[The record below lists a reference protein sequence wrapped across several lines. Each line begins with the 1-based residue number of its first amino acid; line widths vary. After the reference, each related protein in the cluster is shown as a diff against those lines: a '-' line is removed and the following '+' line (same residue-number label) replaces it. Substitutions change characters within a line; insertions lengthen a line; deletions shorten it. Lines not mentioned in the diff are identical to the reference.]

1 MSLSRLFILR
11 PVATTLA
18 MVALALSGLLA
29 YRELPVSA
37 LPQVDFPTI
46 QVTTLYPGAGP
57 EVMTALVTSP
67 LERQF
72 GQMPGLAQMLSS
84 SSGGLSRITLRFD
97 LGLPLDV
104 AEQEV
109 QAAINAASNLLPPDM
124 PSPPTY
130 RKINPADAPVMT
142 LAVTSPTLPLPL
154 VRDLIEVRVAQ
165 KLSQISG
172 VGLVSVAGGQRPAV
186 RIQVDPQALAAHRLT
201 LADVRR
207 VVTQANVNQPKGNLD
222 GPQRSIT
229 ISVND
234 QLKDPAEYARLIL
247 AYENGAPLRLG
258 DVAQVRRAAENRD
271 QAAWFGRTPAIL
283 LNIQRQPGAN
293 VIEVVDRVQALLPG
307 LRAMLPTGVELQV
320 ASDRTRTIRDSVA
333 HVQVEMLL
341 AIILVVAVTFVFLR
355 TWRATLIPGVVVPL
369 SLVGTFGLMA
379 LLGFSI
385 NNLTLMALTIATGF
399 VVDDAIVMVENIA
412 RRIEAGENAMTAAL
426 RGSRQIGF
434 TLVSLTLSLIAVLIP
449 LLFMGD
455 VVGRLFREFAVTLAV
470 AILLSL
476 LISLTLTPMMCARML
491 RSEHGGQA
499 EPARRGGLFLPPGRP
514 KAESAPS
521 GGSEQAEPARRGGHI
536 SWMNRLIAA
545 YDRGLRWVLAHQ
557 RATLWAVVAT
567 LLVTAGLYAA
577 IPKGFFP
584 QQDTGAV
591 QAITQGPQSASFQVM
606 SRLQQQAV
614 EQVLADPAVATV
626 ASFIGIDGDNTTL
639 NTGRLQITLKPL
651 AERGERTDAVID
663 RLQAALQPI
672 VGLEAWLQP
681 VQELS
686 VEDQVSRGQFQMT
699 LSSPD
704 EAALARW
711 TPRLIDALR
720 ALPGLRDVAGDLQD
734 RGLALAVTVNRDAA
748 ARLGVTQTAI
758 DDALYDAFGQ
768 RLIST
773 IYTQSAQYRVVLEA
787 DAGLLDGGPAALELL
802 HVPTASGGVT
812 PLSSVASFEPGLA
825 RLAVQRLD
833 QFPAV
838 TVSFSLAPG
847 TALSGAVQAIASAR
861 AALGMPDSIEVRFQ
875 GAARAFQA
883 SLSSTLWLLLAA
895 VVTMY
900 IVLGVLYESLIHP
913 VTILST
919 LPSAAIGALLAL
931 WLGGAHLDMIG
942 VIGIILLIGIVKK
955 NAILMIDFA
964 LDAQRERGL
973 GPQAAIHEAAL
984 LRFRPILMTTLAA
997 FFGAIPLMLASGS
1010 GAELRQPLGLA
1021 MVGGL
1026 LCSQV
1031 LTLFTTPV
1039 IYLLFERL
1047 GRRRAAGR

>member
-1 MSLSRLFILR
+1 VNLSRPFILR
-11 PVATTLA
+11 PIATLLA
-18 MVALALSGLLA
+18 MVALALAGFMG

-57 EVMTALVTSP
+57 DVMTALVTSP

-72 GQMPGLAQMLSS
+72 GQMPGLSQMLST
-84 SSGGLSRITLRFD
+84 SSGGSSRITLRFD

-109 QAAINAASNLLPPDM
+109 QAAINAASNLLPSDM
-124 PSPPTY
+124 PSPPIY
-130 RKINPADAPVMT
+130 RKVNPADAPVMT
-142 LAVTSPTLPLPL
+142 LAVTSPTLPLDQ

-165 KLSQISG
+165 KLSQIGG
-172 VGLVSVAGGQRPAV
+172 VGLVSVTGGQRPAV
-186 RIQVDPQALAAHRLT
+186 RIQVDPQALAAHKLT

-207 VVTQANVNQPKGNLD
+207 AVTQSNVNQPKGNLD
-222 GPQRSIT
+222 GPQRSLT

-234 QLKDPAEYARLIL
+234 QLKDPSDYERLIL

-258 DVAQVRRAAENRD
+258 DVAQVRRDAENLY
-271 QAAWFGRTPAIL
+271 QAAWFDRTPAVL

-293 VIEVVDRVQALLPG
+293 VIQVVDRIEELLPG
-307 LRAMLPTGVELQV
+307 LRQTLPTGVDLQV
-320 ASDRTRTIRDSVA
+320 ASDRTHTIRDSVE
-333 HVQVEMLL
+333 HVQIEMLL
-341 AIILVVAVTFVFLR
+341 AIALVVAVTFVFLR

-369 SLVGTFGLMA
+369 SLVGTFGLMF

-399 VVDDAIVMVENIA
+399 VVDDAIVMIENIA
-412 RRIEAGENAMTAAL
+412 RHIEEGESAMTAAL
-426 RGSRQIGF
+426 RGARQIGF
-434 TLVSLTLSLIAVLIP
+434 TLVSLTVSLIAVLIP
-449 LLFMGD
+449 LLFMAD

-491 RSEHGGQA
+491 RPESEAGHGRFLRQA
-499 EPARRGGLFLPPGRP
+499 GRMMDGLV
-514 KAESAPS
+514 A
-521 GGSEQAEPARRGGHI
+521 
-536 SWMNRLIAA
+536 W
-545 YDRGLRWVLAHQ
+545 YDRGLLWVLGHQ
-557 RATLWAVVAT
+557 RATLWFAVGT
-567 LLVTAGLYAA
+567 LAVTAALYAG

-584 QQDTGAV
+584 QQDTGAI
-591 QAITQGPQSASFQVM
+591 QAITQGPQTASFAVM
-606 SRLQQQAV
+606 SRLQQDAV
-614 EQVLADPAVATV
+614 ARVLRDPAVASVT
-626 ASFIGIDGDNTTL
+626 SFIGIDGDNTTL

-651 AERGERTDAVID
+651 ADRGDRADAVID
-663 RLQAALQPI
+663 RLNQSLHGS
-672 VGLEAWLQP
+672 VGLQVWLQP

-686 VEDQVSRGQFQMT
+686 VEDQVSRAQFQMT

-704 EAALARW
+704 ETVLTAW
-711 TPRLIDALR
+711 TPRLVQAMQD
-720 ALPGLRDVAGDLQD
+720 LPQLRDVAGDLQD
-734 RGLALAVTVNRDAA
+734 RGLALQVQVDRDAA
-748 ARLGVTQTAI
+748 ARLGVTQSSI

-787 DAGLLDGGPAALELL
+787 DAAFIDGGPRALAQI
-802 HVPTASGGVT
+802 HVPTADGGVT
-812 PLSSVASFEPGLA
+812 PLATVARFVPGVA
-825 RLAVQRLD
+825 HLAVQRLG
-833 QFPAV
+833 QFPAA
-838 TVSFSLAPG
+838 TVSFNLAPG
-847 TALSGAVQAIASAR
+847 AALSDAVQAIESAR
-861 AALGMPDSIEVRFQ
+861 DALGVPDSVDIQFQ
-875 GAARAFQA
+875 GAAQAFQA

-931 WLGGAHLDMIG
+931 WIGGIELDMIG

-997 FFGAIPLMLASGS
+997 FFSAIPLMLATGS

-1026 LCSQV
+1026 LCSQL

-1039 IYLLFERL
+1039 IYLMFERL
-1047 GRRRAAGR
+1047 ARRRAGPEQP

>member
-1 MSLSRLFILR
+1 VNLSRLFILR

-18 MVALALSGLLA
+18 MVALALAGLLA

-57 EVMTALVTSP
+57 DVMTALVTSP

-72 GQMPGLAQMLSS
+72 GQMPGLSQMLST
-84 SSGGLSRITLRFD
+84 SSGGSSRITLRFD

-109 QAAINAASNLLPPDM
+109 QAAINAASNLLPSDM
-124 PSPPTY
+124 PSPPIY
-130 RKINPADAPVMT
+130 SKINPADAPVMT
-142 LAVTSPTLPLPL
+142 LAVTSPTLPLPQ

-186 RIQVDPQALAAHRLT
+186 RIQVDPQALAAHKLT
-201 LADVRR
+201 LADVRKA
-207 VVTQANVNQPKGNLD
+207 VTQSNVNQPKGNLD

-234 QLKDPAEYARLIL
+234 QLKDPAEYERLIL

-307 LRAMLPTGVELQV
+307 LRATLPTGVDLQV
-320 ASDRTRTIRDSVA
+320 ASDRTHTIRDSVA
-333 HVQVEMLL
+333 HVQIEMLL
-341 AIILVVAVTFVFLR
+341 AIALVVAVTFVFLR

-369 SLVGTFGLMA
+369 SLVGTFALMA

-399 VVDDAIVMVENIA
+399 VVDDAIVMIENIA
-412 RRIEAGENAMTAAL
+412 RHIEEGETAMAAAL
-426 RGSRQIGF
+426 RGARQIGF

-491 RSEHGGQA
+491 RPESEEKHGRFLRYAG
-499 EPARRGGLFLPPGRP
+499 ARMDDL
-514 KAESAPS
+514 
-521 GGSEQAEPARRGGHI
+521 I
-536 SWMNRLIAA
+536 SA
-545 YDRGLRWVLAHQ
+545 YDRGLTWVLAHQ

-584 QQDTGAV
+584 QQDTGAL

-606 SRLQQQAV
+606 SRLQRQAV
-614 EQVLADPAVATV
+614 ERVLADPAVDSV

-651 AERGERTDAVID
+651 AERGDRADAVIE
-663 RLQAALQPI
+663 RLQAALRPV

-686 VEDQVSRGQFQMT
+686 VEDQVSRAQFQMT

-704 EAALARW
+704 EAALAAW
-711 TPRLIDALR
+711 TPRLVDALR
-720 ALPGLRDVAGDLQD
+720 ALPELRDVAGDLQD
-734 RGLALAVTVNRDAA
+734 RGLALSVAVDRDAA
-748 ARLGVTQTAI
+748 ARLGVTQASI

-787 DAGLLDGGPAALELL
+787 GADLLDGGPAALEHL

-812 PLSSVASFEPGLA
+812 PLSSVARFEPGLA

-833 QFPAV
+833 QFPAA

-847 TALSGAVQAIASAR
+847 TALSDAVRAIESAR
-861 AALGMPDSIEVRFQ
+861 AALGVPDSVEARFQ
-875 GAARAFQA
+875 GAAQAFQA

-931 WLGGAHLDMIG
+931 WLGGAELDMIG

-997 FFGAIPLMLASGS
+997 FFSAIPLMLASGS

-1047 GRRRAAGR
+1047 SRRRTSGG

>member
-1 MSLSRLFILR
+1 MNLSRLFILR

-18 MVALALSGLLA
+18 MVALALAGLLA
-29 YRELPVSA
+29 YRELPVAA

-57 EVMTALVTSP
+57 DVMTALVTSP

-72 GQMPGLAQMLSS
+72 GQMPGLSQMLST
-84 SSGGLSRITLRFD
+84 SSGGSSRITLRFD

-109 QAAINAASNLLPPDM
+109 QAAINAASNLLPSDM
-124 PSPPTY
+124 PSPPIY
-130 RKINPADAPVMT
+130 SKINPADAPVMT
-142 LAVTSPTLPLPL
+142 LAVTSPTLPLPQ

-186 RIQVDPQALAAHRLT
+186 RIQVDPQALAAHNLT
-201 LADVRR
+201 LADVRTA
-207 VVTQANVNQPKGNLD
+207 VTRSNVNQPKGNLD

-234 QLKDPAEYARLIL
+234 QLKDPSEYENLIL
-247 AYENGAPLRLG
+247 AYENGAPLRLR

-293 VIEVVDRVQALLPG
+293 VIDVVDRVQALLPG
-307 LRAMLPTGVELQV
+307 LRATLPTGVELQV
-320 ASDRTRTIRDSVA
+320 AADRTQTIRDSVA
-333 HVQVEMLL
+333 HVQIEMLL
-341 AIILVVAVTFVFLR
+341 AIVLVVAVTFVFLR

-369 SLVGTFGLMA
+369 SLVGTFGLMT

-385 NNLTLMALTIATGF
+385 NNLTLMALTVATGF
-399 VVDDAIVMVENIA
+399 VVDDAIVMIENIA
-412 RRIEAGENAMTAAL
+412 RHIEEGETALTAAL
-426 RGSRQIGF
+426 RGARQIGF

-449 LLFMGD
+449 LLFMAD

-491 RSEHGGQA
+491 RPESEEHHGRFLQA
-499 EPARRGGLFLPPGRP
+499 AG
-514 KAESAPS
+514 AS
-521 GGSEQAEPARRGGHI
+521 
-536 SWMNRLIAA
+536 MDRLVGA
-545 YDRGLRWVLAHQ
+545 YDRGLTWVLAHQ

-567 LLVTAGLYAA
+567 LVVTAGLYVA

-584 QQDTGAV
+584 QQDTGAL

-606 SRLQQQAV
+606 SRLQEQAV
-614 EQVLADPAVATV
+614 ERVLADPAVASV

-651 AERGERTDAVID
+651 SERGDPADAVIG
-663 RLQAALQPI
+663 RLQTALHPV
-672 VGLEAWLQP
+672 VGLEVWMQP

-686 VEDQVSRGQFQMT
+686 VEDQISRAQFQMT

-704 EAALARW
+704 EADLAAW
-711 TPRLIDALR
+711 TPRLVDALR
-720 ALPGLRDVAGDLQD
+720 ALPELRDVAGDLQD
-734 RGLALAVTVNRDAA
+734 RGLALAVRVDRDAA
-748 ARLGVTQTAI
+748 ARLGVTQAAI

-787 DAGLLDGGPAALELL
+787 DAGLLDGGPMALEHL

-812 PLSSVASFEPGLA
+812 PLSSVARFEPGLA

-833 QFPAV
+833 QFPAA
-838 TVSFSLAPG
+838 TVSFSLSPG
-847 TALSGAVQAIASAR
+847 TALSDAVHAIESTR
-861 AALGMPDSIEVRFQ
+861 VALGVPDSIEARFQ
-875 GAARAFQA
+875 GAAQAFQS

-931 WLGGAHLDMIG
+931 WLGGAELDMIG

-997 FFGAIPLMLASGS
+997 FFSAIPLMLASGS

-1047 GRRRAAGR
+1047 GHRRAAGG

>member
-1 MSLSRLFILR
+1 MNLSRLFILR

-18 MVALALSGLLA
+18 MVALALAGLLA

-57 EVMTALVTSP
+57 DVMTALVTSP

-72 GQMPGLAQMLSS
+72 GQMPGLSQMLST
-84 SSGGLSRITLRFD
+84 SSGGSSRITLRFD

-109 QAAINAASNLLPPDM
+109 QAAINAASNLLPSDM
-124 PSPPTY
+124 PSPPIY
-130 RKINPADAPVMT
+130 SKINPADAPVMT
-142 LAVTSPTLPLPL
+142 LAVTSPTLPLPQ

-186 RIQVDPQALAAHRLT
+186 RIQVDPQALAAHKLT
-201 LADVRR
+201 LADVRKA
-207 VVTQANVNQPKGNLD
+207 VTQSNVNQPKGNLD

-234 QLKDPAEYARLIL
+234 QLKDPAEYERLIL

-258 DVAQVRRAAENRD
+258 DVARVRRAAENLD
-271 QAAWFGRTPAIL
+271 QAAWFGQTPAIL

-293 VIEVVDRVQALLPG
+293 VIEVVDRVRALLPG
-307 LRAMLPTGVELQV
+307 LRATLPTGVDLQV
-320 ASDRTRTIRDSVA
+320 AADRTHTIRDSVA
-333 HVQVEMLL
+333 HVQIEMLL
-341 AIILVVAVTFVFLR
+341 AIALVVAVTFVFLR

-369 SLVGTFGLMA
+369 SLVGTFALMA
-379 LLGFSI
+379 LLGFSV

-399 VVDDAIVMVENIA
+399 VVDDAIVMIENIA
-412 RRIEAGENAMTAAL
+412 RHIEEGETAMAAAL

-449 LLFMGD
+449 LLFMAD

-491 RSEHGGQA
+491 RPESEEKHG
-499 EPARRGGLFLPPGRP
+499 RFLRY
-514 KAESAPS
+514 A
-521 GGSEQAEPARRGGHI
+521 GSRLDD
-536 SWMNRLIAA
+536 LIAA
-545 YDRGLRWVLAHQ
+545 YDRGLTWVLAHQ

-567 LLVTAGLYAA
+567 LLVTAGLYVA

-584 QQDTGAV
+584 QQDTGAL

-606 SRLQQQAV
+606 SRLQRQAA
-614 EQVLADPAVATV
+614 ERVLDDPAVASV

-651 AERGERTDAVID
+651 AERRDRAGAVIE
-663 RLQAALQPI
+663 RLRTALRPV
-672 VGLEAWLQP
+672 VGLEAWMQP

-686 VEDQVSRGQFQMT
+686 VEDQVSRAQFQMT
-699 LSSPD
+699 LSGPD
-704 EAALARW
+704 EAALASW
-711 TPRLIDALR
+711 TPRLVDALR

-734 RGLALAVTVNRDAA
+734 RGLALAVSVDRDAA
-748 ARLGVTQTAI
+748 ARMGVTQASI

-787 DAGLLDGGPAALELL
+787 DATLLDGGPAALEHL

-812 PLSSVASFEPGLA
+812 PLSSVARFEPGLA

-833 QFPAV
+833 QFPAA

-847 TALSGAVQAIASAR
+847 TALSDAVRAIESTR
-861 AALGMPDSIEVRFQ
+861 AELGVPGSIEVRFQ
-875 GAARAFQA
+875 GAAQAFQS

-931 WLGGAHLDMIG
+931 WLGGAELDMIG

-997 FFGAIPLMLASGS
+997 FFSAIPLMLASGS

-1047 GRRRAAGR
+1047 SRRRAAGGG

>member
-1 MSLSRLFILR
+1 VNLSRLFILR

-18 MVALALSGLLA
+18 MVALALAGLLA

-57 EVMTALVTSP
+57 DVMTALVTSP

-72 GQMPGLAQMLSS
+72 GQMPGLSQMLST
-84 SSGGLSRITLRFD
+84 SSGGSSRITLRFD

-109 QAAINAASNLLPPDM
+109 QAAINAASNLLPSDM
-124 PSPPTY
+124 PSPPIY
-130 RKINPADAPVMT
+130 SKINPADAPVMT
-142 LAVTSPTLPLPL
+142 LAVTSPTLPLPQ

-186 RIQVDPQALAAHRLT
+186 RIQVDPQALAAHKLT
-201 LADVRR
+201 LADVRKA
-207 VVTQANVNQPKGNLD
+207 VTQSNVNQPKGNLD

-234 QLKDPAEYARLIL
+234 QLKDPAEYERLIL

-258 DVAQVRRAAENRD
+258 DVARVRRAAENLD

-307 LRAMLPTGVELQV
+307 LRATLPTGVDLQV
-320 ASDRTRTIRDSVA
+320 ASDRTHTIRDSVA
-333 HVQVEMLL
+333 HVQIEMLL
-341 AIILVVAVTFVFLR
+341 AIALVVAVTFVFLR

-369 SLVGTFGLMA
+369 SLVGTFALMA

-399 VVDDAIVMVENIA
+399 VVDDAIVMIENIA
-412 RRIEAGENAMTAAL
+412 RHIEEGETAMAAAL
-426 RGSRQIGF
+426 RGARQIGF

-449 LLFMGD
+449 LLFMAD

-491 RSEHGGQA
+491 RPESEEKHG
-499 EPARRGGLFLPPGRP
+499 RFLQG
-514 KAESAPS
+514 AGALMD
-521 GGSEQAEPARRGGHI
+521 
-536 SWMNRLIAA
+536 WLIAA
-545 YDRGLRWVLAHQ
+545 YDRGLTWVLAHQ

-584 QQDTGAV
+584 QQDTGAL

-614 EQVLADPAVATV
+614 ERVLADPAVDSV

-651 AERGERTDAVID
+651 AERRDRADAVIE
-663 RLQAALQPI
+663 RLQAALRPV

-686 VEDQVSRGQFQMT
+686 VEDQISRAQFQMT
-699 LSSPD
+699 LSGPD
-704 EAALARW
+704 EAALASW
-711 TPRLIDALR
+711 TPRLVDALR
-720 ALPGLRDVAGDLQD
+720 ALPELRDVAGDLQD
-734 RGLALAVTVNRDAA
+734 RGLALAVSVDRDAA
-748 ARLGVTQTAI
+748 ARLGVTQASI

-787 DAGLLDGGPAALELL
+787 DADLLDGGPAALEHL

-812 PLSSVASFEPGLA
+812 PLSSVARFEPGLA

-833 QFPAV
+833 QFPAA

-847 TALSGAVQAIASAR
+847 TALSDAVGAIESAR
-861 AALGMPDSIEVRFQ
+861 AALGVPDSIEARFQ
-875 GAARAFQA
+875 GAAQAFQS

-931 WLGGAHLDMIG
+931 WLGGAELDMIG

-997 FFGAIPLMLASGS
+997 FFSAIPLMLASGS

-1047 GRRRAAGR
+1047 SRRRTAGG

>member
-1 MSLSRLFILR
+1 MNLSRLFILR

-18 MVALALSGLLA
+18 MVALALAGLLA

-57 EVMTALVTSP
+57 DVMTALVTSP

-72 GQMPGLAQMLSS
+72 GQMPGLSQMLST
-84 SSGGLSRITLRFD
+84 SSGGSSRITLRFD

-109 QAAINAASNLLPPDM
+109 QAAINAASNLLPSDM
-124 PSPPTY
+124 PSPPIY
-130 RKINPADAPVMT
+130 SKINPADAPVMT
-142 LAVTSPTLPLPL
+142 LAVTSPTLPLPQ

-186 RIQVDPQALAAHRLT
+186 RIQVDPQALAAHKLT
-201 LADVRR
+201 LADVRKA
-207 VVTQANVNQPKGNLD
+207 VTQSNVNQPKGNLD

-234 QLKDPAEYARLIL
+234 QLKDPAEYERLIL

-258 DVAQVRRAAENRD
+258 DVARVRRAAENLD

-307 LRAMLPTGVELQV
+307 LRATLPTGVDLQV
-320 ASDRTRTIRDSVA
+320 ASDRTHTIRDSVA
-333 HVQVEMLL
+333 HVQIEMLL
-341 AIILVVAVTFVFLR
+341 AIALVVAVTFVFLR

-369 SLVGTFGLMA
+369 SLVGTFALMA

-399 VVDDAIVMVENIA
+399 VVDDAIVMIENIA
-412 RRIEAGENAMTAAL
+412 RHIEEGETAMAAAL
-426 RGSRQIGF
+426 RGARQIGF

-449 LLFMGD
+449 LLFMAD

-491 RSEHGGQA
+491 RPESEEKHG
-499 EPARRGGLFLPPGRP
+499 RFLQG
-514 KAESAPS
+514 AGALMD
-521 GGSEQAEPARRGGHI
+521 
-536 SWMNRLIAA
+536 WLIAA
-545 YDRGLRWVLAHQ
+545 YDRGLTWVLAHQ

-584 QQDTGAV
+584 QQDTGAL

-614 EQVLADPAVATV
+614 ERVLADPAVDSV

-651 AERGERTDAVID
+651 AERRDRADAVIE
-663 RLQAALQPI
+663 RLQAALRPV

-686 VEDQVSRGQFQMT
+686 VEDQISRAQFQMT
-699 LSSPD
+699 LSGPD
-704 EAALARW
+704 EAALASW
-711 TPRLIDALR
+711 TPRLVDALR
-720 ALPGLRDVAGDLQD
+720 ALPELRDVAGDLQD
-734 RGLALAVTVNRDAA
+734 RGLALAVSVDRDAA
-748 ARLGVTQTAI
+748 ARLGVTQASI

-787 DAGLLDGGPAALELL
+787 DADLLDGGPAALEHL

-812 PLSSVASFEPGLA
+812 PLSSVARFEPGLA

-833 QFPAV
+833 QFPAA

-847 TALSGAVQAIASAR
+847 TALSDAVGAIESAR
-861 AALGMPDSIEVRFQ
+861 AALGVPDSIEARFQ
-875 GAARAFQA
+875 GAAQAFQS

-931 WLGGAHLDMIG
+931 WLGGAELDMIG

-997 FFGAIPLMLASGS
+997 FFSAIPLMLASGS

-1047 GRRRAAGR
+1047 SRRRTAGG

>member
-1 MSLSRLFILR
+1 MNLSRLFILR

-18 MVALALSGLLA
+18 MVALALAGLLA

-57 EVMTALVTSP
+57 DVMTALVTSP

-72 GQMPGLAQMLSS
+72 GQMPGLSQMLST
-84 SSGGLSRITLRFD
+84 SSGGSSRITLRFD

-124 PSPPTY
+124 PSPPIY
-130 RKINPADAPVMT
+130 SKINPADAPVMT
-142 LAVTSPTLPLPL
+142 LAVTSPTLPLPQ

-186 RIQVDPQALAAHRLT
+186 RIQVDPQALAAHGLT
-201 LADVRR
+201 LADVRKA
-207 VVTQANVNQPKGNLD
+207 VNQSNVNQPKGNLD

-234 QLKDPAEYARLIL
+234 QLKDPAEYERLIL

-258 DVAQVRRAAENRD
+258 DVSQVRRAAENRD

-293 VIEVVDRVQALLPG
+293 VIEVVDRVRALLPG
-307 LRAMLPTGVELQV
+307 LRATLPTGVDLRV
-320 ASDRTRTIRDSVA
+320 ASDRTHTIRDSVA
-333 HVQVEMLL
+333 HVQIEMLL
-341 AIILVVAVTFVFLR
+341 AIALVVAVTFVFLR

-369 SLVGTFGLMA
+369 SLVGTFALMA

-399 VVDDAIVMVENIA
+399 VVDDAIVMIENIA
-412 RRIEAGENAMTAAL
+412 RHIEEGETAMAAAL
-426 RGSRQIGF
+426 RGARQIGF

-491 RSEHGGQA
+491 RPESEERHG
-499 EPARRGGLFLPPGRP
+499 PVLRGTGVLLD
-514 KAESAPS
+514 
-521 GGSEQAEPARRGGHI
+521 
-536 SWMNRLIAA
+536 RLIAA
-545 YDRGLRWVLAHQ
+545 YDRWLTWVLAHQ
-557 RATLWAVVAT
+557 RATLWAFLAT
-567 LLVTAGLYAA
+567 LIVTAGLYVA

-584 QQDTGAV
+584 QQDTGMV

-606 SRLQQQAV
+606 DRLQRQAV
-614 EQVLADPAVATV
+614 ERVLADPAVDSV
-626 ASFIGIDGDNTTL
+626 ASFIGIDGDNATL

-651 AERGERTDAVID
+651 NERRDRADIVIA
-663 RLQAALQPI
+663 RLQAALRRV

-686 VEDQVSRGQFQMT
+686 VEDQVSRAQFQMT
-699 LSSPD
+699 LASPD
-704 EAALARW
+704 EAALAEW
-711 TPRLIDALR
+711 TPRLVDALH
-720 ALPGLRDVAGDLQD
+720 ALPQLRDVAGDLQD
-734 RGLALAVTVNRDAA
+734 RGLALAVVVDRDAA
-748 ARLGVTQTAI
+748 ARLGVTQASI

-787 DAGLLDGGPAALELL
+787 DADLLDGGPAALRRL

-812 PLSSVASFEPGLA
+812 PLSTVARFEPGLA

-833 QFPAV
+833 QFPAA
-838 TVSFSLAPG
+838 TVSFGLTPG
-847 TALSGAVQAIASAR
+847 TALSDAVRAVESAR
-861 AALGMPDSIEVRFQ
+861 AALGVPDSVEIRFQ

-931 WLGGAHLDMIG
+931 WLGGANLDMIG

-997 FFGAIPLMLASGS
+997 FFGAIPLMLAAGS

-1047 GRRRAAGR
+1047 GRRRAVGG

>member
-1 MSLSRLFILR
+1 MNLSRLFILR

-18 MVALALSGLLA
+18 MVALALAGLLA

-57 EVMTALVTSP
+57 DVMTALVTSP

-72 GQMPGLAQMLSS
+72 GQMPGLSQMLST
-84 SSGGLSRITLRFD
+84 SSGGSSRITLRFD

-124 PSPPTY
+124 PSPPIY
-130 RKINPADAPVMT
+130 NKINPADAPVMT
-142 LAVTSPTLPLPL
+142 LAVTSPTLPLSR

-186 RIQVDPQALAAHRLT
+186 RIQVDPQALAAHNLT
-201 LADVRR
+201 LADVRTA
-207 VVTQANVNQPKGNLD
+207 VTRSNVNQPKGNLD

-234 QLKDPAEYARLIL
+234 QLKDPAEYERLIL

-283 LNIQRQPGAN
+283 LNIQRQPAAN

-307 LRAMLPTGVELQV
+307 LRATLPTGVDLQV
-320 ASDRTRTIRDSVA
+320 ASDRTLTIRDSVS
-333 HVQVEMLL
+333 HVQIEMLL
-341 AIILVVAVTFVFLR
+341 AIVLVVAVTFVFLR

-379 LLGFSI
+379 MLGFSI

-399 VVDDAIVMVENIA
+399 VVDDAIVMIENIA
-412 RRIEAGENAMTAAL
+412 RHIEEGESPMEAAL
-426 RGSRQIGF
+426 RGARQIGF

-491 RSEHGGQA
+491 RPE
-499 EPARRGGLFLPPGRP
+499 PGR
-514 KAESAPS
+514 AAGLEAGS
-521 GGSEQAEPARRGGHI
+521 GPASSPGREAGVWQRAGR
-536 SWMNRLIAA
+536 WMDQLIAA

-567 LLVTAGLYAA
+567 LLVTAGLYAG

-591 QAITQGPQSASFQVM
+591 QVITQGPQSASFAVM
-606 SRLQQQAV
+606 SRLQQEAV
-614 EQVLADPAVATV
+614 ERVLADPAVESV

-639 NTGRLQITLKPL
+639 NTGRLRITLKPL
-651 AERGERTDAVID
+651 AERSDRADAVIE
-663 RLQAALQPI
+663 RLQAALRPV
-672 VGLEAWLQP
+672 VGLQVWLQP

-686 VEDQVSRGQFQMT
+686 VEDQVSRAQFQMT

-704 EAALARW
+704 EAVLTQW
-711 TPRLIDALR
+711 TPRMLDALR
-720 ALPGLRDVAGDLQD
+720 ALPELRDVAGDLQD
-734 RGLALAVTVNRDAA
+734 RGLALAVTVDRDAA
-748 ARLGVTQTAI
+748 ARLGVTQASI
-758 DDALYDAFGQ
+758 DDAIYDAFGQ

-787 DAGLLDGGPAALELL
+787 DATLLDGGPAALEHL
-802 HVPTASGGVT
+802 HVPTASGDVT
-812 PLSSVASFEPGLA
+812 PLSSVARFEPGLA

-838 TVSFSLAPG
+838 TVSFSLASD
-847 TALSGAVQAIASAR
+847 TALSDAVR
-861 AALGMPDSIEVRFQ
+861 AMESTRDRLGVPDSIEIRFQ
-875 GAARAFQA
+875 GAAQAFQA

-931 WLGGAHLDMIG
+931 WLGGVELDMIG

-997 FFGAIPLMLASGS
+997 FFSAIPLMLASGS

-1047 GRRRAAGR
+1047 ARRRAADG

>member
-1 MSLSRLFILR
+1 MNLSRPFILR

-18 MVALALSGLLA
+18 MIALALAGLLA

-57 EVMTALVTSP
+57 DVMTALVTSP

-72 GQMPGLAQMLSS
+72 GQMPGLSQMLST
-84 SSGGLSRITLRFD
+84 SSGGSSRITLRFD
-97 LGLPLDV
+97 LGLSLDV

-109 QAAINAASNLLPPDM
+109 QAAINAASNLLPGDM
-124 PSPPTY
+124 PSPPIY
-130 RKINPADAPVMT
+130 RKVNPADAPVMT
-142 LAVTSPTLPLPL
+142 LAVTSPTLPLDQ

-165 KLSQISG
+165 KLSQING
-172 VGLVSVAGGQRPAV
+172 VGLVGVAGGQRPAV
-186 RIQVDPQALAAHRLT
+186 RIQVDALALAAHGLT
-201 LADVRR
+201 LAQVRQA
-207 VVTQANVNQPKGNLD
+207 VVQANVNQPKGNLD
-222 GPQRSIT
+222 GPQRSMT

-234 QLKDPAEYARLIL
+234 QLKEPADYENLIL
-247 AYENGAPLRLG
+247 AYENGAPLRLR
-258 DVAQVRRAAENRD
+258 DVARVSRAAED
-271 QAAWFGRTPAIL
+271 LYQAAWFGQTPAVL

-293 VIEVVDRVQALLPG
+293 VIQVVDEIEALLPG
-307 LRAMLPTGVELQV
+307 LRQTLPVGVDLQV
-320 ASDRTRTIRDSVA
+320 ASDRTHTIRDSVD
-333 HVQVEMLL
+333 HVQIEMLL
-341 AIILVVAVTFVFLR
+341 AIALVVAVTFVFLR
-355 TWRATLIPGVVVPL
+355 TWRATLIPGIVVPL
-369 SLVGTFGLMA
+369 SLVGTFGLMF
-379 LLGFSI
+379 LMGFSI

-399 VVDDAIVMVENIA
+399 VVDDAIVMIENIA
-412 RRIEAGENAMTAAL
+412 RRIETGESALVASL
-426 RGSRQIGF
+426 RGARQIGF
-434 TLVSLTLSLIAVLIP
+434 TLVSLTVSLIAVLIP
-449 LLFMGD
+449 LLFMAD

-491 RSEHGGQA
+491 RPQSGEAAHGRAMQWVG
-499 EPARRGGLFLPPGRP
+499 RRLDALVR
-514 KAESAPS
+514 S
-521 GGSEQAEPARRGGHI
+521 
-536 SWMNRLIAA
+536 
-545 YDRGLRWVLAHQ
+545 YDRGLHWVLAHQ
-557 RATLWAVVAT
+557 TATLWFAVAT
-567 LLVTAGLYAA
+567 LAVTAGLYAG

-584 QQDTGAV
+584 LQDTGAI
-591 QAITQGPQSASFQVM
+591 QAITQGPQTASFARM
-606 SRLQQQAV
+606 SRLQRDAV
-614 EQVLADPAVATV
+614 DRILADPAVDSV

-651 AERGERTDAVID
+651 GQRDVRAEAVIERLD
-663 RLQAALQPI
+663 RDLHAVPGLQ
-672 VGLEAWLQP
+672 AWLQP

-686 VEDQVSRGQFQMT
+686 VEDQVSRAQFQMT
-699 LSSPD
+699 VSSLDGADLSRWVPQLV
-704 EAALARW
+704 EAMQ
-711 TPRLIDALR
+711 D
-720 ALPGLRDVAGDLQD
+720 LPAVRTAVADLQD
-734 RGLALAVTVNRDAA
+734 RGLVLAVQVDRDAA
-748 ARLGVTQTAI
+748 ARLGVTQAAI

-787 DAGLLDGGPAALELL
+787 DAALRDGGPQALANL
-802 HVPTASGGVT
+802 HVSTGDGGVT
-812 PLSSVASFEPGLA
+812 PLATVARLVPGVGP
-825 RLAVQRLD
+825 LAVQRLG
-833 QFPAV
+833 QFPAS
-838 TVSFSLAPG
+838 TISFNLAPG
-847 TALSGAVQAIASAR
+847 AALSDAVQAIEAAR
-861 AALGMPDSIEVRFQ
+861 VALGVPETVDIQFQ

-931 WLGGAHLDMIG
+931 WLGGAALDMIG

-997 FFGAIPLMLASGS
+997 FFSAVPLMLASGS

-1021 MVGGL
+1021 LVGGL
-1026 LCSQV
+1026 LCSQL

-1039 IYLLFERL
+1039 IYLWFERL
-1047 GRRRAAGR
+1047 ARRRAAA

>member
-1 MSLSRLFILR
+1 MNLSRPFILR
-11 PVATTLA
+11 PIATTLA
-18 MVALALSGLLA
+18 MIAVVLAGLLG

-57 EVMTALVTSP
+57 DVMTALVTSP

-72 GQMPGLAQMLSS
+72 GQMPGLSQMLST
-84 SSGGLSRITLRFD
+84 SSGGSSRITLRFD

-109 QAAINAASNLLPPDM
+109 QAAINAASNLLPGDM
-124 PSPPTY
+124 PSPPIY
-130 RKINPADAPVMT
+130 RKVNPADTPVMT
-142 LAVTSPTLPLPL
+142 LAVTSPTLPLDQ

-172 VGLVSVAGGQRPAV
+172 VGLVSVTGGQRPAV
-186 RIQVDPQALAAHRLT
+186 RIQVDPQALAAHKLT
-201 LADVRR
+201 LADVRKA
-207 VVTQANVNQPKGNLD
+207 VTQSNVNQPKGNLD
-222 GPQRSIT
+222 GPQRSLT

-234 QLKDPAEYARLIL
+234 QLKDPAEYERLIL

-258 DVAQVRRAAENRD
+258 DVAHVRRAAENLY
-271 QAAWFGRTPAIL
+271 QAAWFDHTPAVL

-293 VIEVVDRVQALLPG
+293 VIQVVDQIQTLLPG
-307 LRAMLPTGVELQV
+307 LRQTLPTGVDLRV
-320 ASDRTRTIRDSVA
+320 AADRTHTIRDSID
-333 HVQVEMLL
+333 HVQIEMLL
-341 AIILVVAVTFVFLR
+341 AIALVVAVTFVFLR

-369 SLVGTFGLMA
+369 SLVGTFGLMY
-379 LLGFSI
+379 LMGFSI

-399 VVDDAIVMVENIA
+399 VVDDAIVMIENIA
-412 RRIEAGENAMTAAL
+412 RHIEEGENALTAAL
-426 RGSRQIGF
+426 RGARQIGF
-434 TLVSLTLSLIAVLIP
+434 TLVSLTVSLIAVLIP
-449 LLFMGD
+449 LLFMAD

-491 RSEHGGQA
+491 RPESEERHG
-499 EPARRGGLFLPPGRP
+499 RFLRGAGR
-514 KAESAPS
+514 A
-521 GGSEQAEPARRGGHI
+521 
-536 SWMNRLIAA
+536 MDRLVTA
-545 YDRGLRWVLAHQ
+545 YDRGLTWVLAHQ
-557 RATLWAVVAT
+557 LATLWFALGTLVVT
-567 LLVTAGLYAA
+567 VGLYAG

-584 QQDTGAV
+584 QQDTGAI
-591 QAITQGPQSASFQVM
+591 QAITQGPQTASFPVM
-606 SRLQQQAV
+606 SRLQQSAV
-614 EQVLADPAVATV
+614 ERVLADPAVASVT
-626 ASFIGIDGDNTTL
+626 SFIGIDGDNTTL

-651 AERGERTDAVID
+651 TERRVRADAVID
-663 RLQAALQPI
+663 RLNQALHAV
-672 VGLEAWLQP
+672 VGLQVWLQP

-686 VEDQVSRGQFQMT
+686 VEDQISRAQFQMT
-699 LSSPD
+699 VSSPND
-704 EAALARW
+704 AALALW
-711 TPRLIDALR
+711 APRLIETLQRLPQLR
-720 ALPGLRDVAGDLQD
+720 AVAGDLQD
-734 RGLALAVTVNRDAA
+734 HGLALNVQVDRDAA
-748 ARLGVTQTAI
+748 ARLGVTQAAI

-787 DAGLLDGGPAALELL
+787 GAAQLDGGPQALAHI
-802 HVPTASGGVT
+802 HVPTAGGGVT
-812 PLSSVASFEPGLA
+812 PLSTVARFVPGVT

-833 QFPAV
+833 QFPAT
-838 TVSFSLAPG
+838 TVSFNLAPG
-847 TALSGAVQAIASAR
+847 VALSDAVQAIEGAR
-861 AALGMPDSIEVRFQ
+861 VSLGVPDSVEIQFQ

-883 SLSSTLWLLLAA
+883 SLSSTLLLLLAA

-919 LPSAAIGALLAL
+919 LPSAAVGALLAL
-931 WLGGAHLDMIG
+931 WAGGVELDMIG

-997 FFGAIPLMLASGS
+997 FFSAIPLMFASGS

-1026 LCSQV
+1026 LCSQL

-1039 IYLLFERL
+1039 IYLMFERL
-1047 GRRRAAGR
+1047 AHRRTAPDRS

>member
-1 MSLSRLFILR
+1 MNLSRPFILR

-18 MVALALSGLLA
+18 MIAIVLAGFMG

-57 EVMTALVTSP
+57 DVMTALVTSP

-72 GQMPGLAQMLSS
+72 GQMPGLSQMLST
-84 SSGGLSRITLRFD
+84 SSGGSSRITLRFD

-109 QAAINAASNLLPPDM
+109 QAAINAASNLLPSDL
-124 PSPPTY
+124 PSPPIY
-130 RKINPADAPVMT
+130 NKVNPADTPVVT
-142 LAVTSPTLPLPL
+142 LAVTSPTLPLYQ
-154 VRDLIEVRVAQ
+154 VRDLIEVRVTQ
-165 KLSQISG
+165 KLAQISG
-172 VGLVSVAGGQRPAV
+172 VGLVGVTGGQRPAV
-186 RIQVDPQALAAHRLT
+186 RIQADPQALAAHGLT
-201 LADVRR
+201 LADVRKA
-207 VVTQANVNQPKGNLD
+207 VTQANVNQPKGNLD
-222 GPQRSIT
+222 GPQRSLT
-229 ISVND
+229 INVND
-234 QLKDPAEYARLIL
+234 QLQDPSDYGRLIL
-247 AYENGAPLRLG
+247 KYENGAPLRLR
-258 DVAQVRRAAENRD
+258 DVARIQQAAQD
-271 QAAWFGRTPAIL
+271 SHQAAWFGRTPAIL

-293 VIEVVDRVQALLPG
+293 VIDVVDRVQALLPG
-307 LRAMLPTGVELQV
+307 LRQTLPTGVDLQV
-320 ASDRTRTIRDSVA
+320 AADRTHTIRDSVS
-333 HVQVEMLL
+333 HVEMEMLL
-341 AIILVVAVTFVFLR
+341 AIFLVVAVTFVFLR

-369 SLVGTFGLMA
+369 SLIGTFGLMF

-399 VVDDAIVMVENIA
+399 VVDDAIVMIENIA
-412 RRIEAGENAMTAAL
+412 RHIEDGKKPLVAAL
-426 RGSRQIGF
+426 QGARQIGF
-434 TLVSLTLSLIAVLIP
+434 TLVSLTVSLIAVLIP
-449 LLFMGD
+449 LLFMAD

-476 LISLTLTPMMCARML
+476 LISLTLTPMMCARLL
-491 RSEHGGQA
+491 RPESEERHG
-499 EPARRGGLFLPPGRP
+499 PFLRRAGR
-514 KAESAPS
+514 A
-521 GGSEQAEPARRGGHI
+521 
-536 SWMNRLIAA
+536 MDRLVEA
-545 YDRGLRWVLAHQ
+545 YDVALTWVLGHQ
-557 RATLWAVVAT
+557 RATLWVALAT
-567 LLVTAGLYAA
+567 LFVTAGLYLG

-584 QQDTGAV
+584 QQDTGAIL
-591 QAITQGPQSASFQVM
+591 AITQGPQTASFAVM
-606 SRLQQQAV
+606 EKLQRAAV
-614 EQVLADPAVATV
+614 DRVLADPAVDSV
-626 ASFIGIDGDNTTL
+626 SSFIGIDGDNTTL

-651 AERGERTDAVID
+651 AD
-663 RLQAALQPI
+663 RADRADVVMNRLTAALHAV
-672 VGLEAWLQP
+672 VGLQVYLQP

-686 VEDQVSRGQFQMT
+686 VEDQISRAQYQMT
-699 LSSPD
+699 VSSPD
-704 EAALARW
+704 PAALAQW
-711 TPRLIDALR
+711 APRLAEAMR
-720 ALPGLRDVAGDLQD
+720 GLPQLRDVSSDQQD
-734 RGLALAVTVNRDAA
+734 RGLALSVIVDRDAA
-748 ARLGVTQTAI
+748 ARLGVTQASI

-787 DAGLLDGGPAALELL
+787 NAALLASGPSAL
-802 HVPTASGGVT
+802 QHLYVPTGSSGVT
-812 PLSSVASFEPGLA
+812 PLSAVARLQPGLMP
-825 RLAVQRLD
+825 LAEQRLD

-838 TVSFSLAPG
+838 TVSFNLGPG
-847 TALSGAVQAIASAR
+847 VALSDAVRAIDATR
-861 AALGMPDSIEVRFQ
+861 ADLQVPAAVDTQFQ

-900 IVLGVLYESLIHP
+900 IVLGVLYESTIHP

-919 LPSAAIGALLAL
+919 LPSAAIGALAAL
-931 WLGGAHLDMIG
+931 WLGGTELDMIG

-997 FFGAIPLMLASGS
+997 FFSAIPLMLASGS

-1026 LCSQV
+1026 LCSQL

-1039 IYLLFERL
+1039 IYLMFERL
-1047 GRRRAAGR
+1047 AHGRKAAAP

>member
-1 MSLSRLFILR
+1 VNLSRPFILR

-18 MVALALSGLLA
+18 MIAIVLAGFMG

-57 EVMTALVTSP
+57 DVMTALVTSP

-72 GQMPGLAQMLSS
+72 GQMPGLSQMLST
-84 SSGGLSRITLRFD
+84 SSGGSSRITLRFD

-109 QAAINAASNLLPPDM
+109 QAAINAASNLLPSDL
-124 PSPPTY
+124 PSPPIY
-130 RKINPADAPVMT
+130 NKVNPADTPVVT
-142 LAVTSPTLPLPL
+142 LAVTSPTLPLYQ
-154 VRDLIEVRVAQ
+154 VRDLIEVRVTQ
-165 KLSQISG
+165 KLAQISG
-172 VGLVSVAGGQRPAV
+172 VGLVGVTGGQRPAV
-186 RIQVDPQALAAHRLT
+186 RIQADPQALAAHGLT
-201 LADVRR
+201 LADVRKA
-207 VVTQANVNQPKGNLD
+207 VTQANVNQPKGNLD
-222 GPQRSIT
+222 GPQRSLT
-229 ISVND
+229 INVND
-234 QLKDPAEYARLIL
+234 QLQDPSDYGRLIL
-247 AYENGAPLRLG
+247 KYENGAPLRLR
-258 DVAQVRRAAENRD
+258 DVARIQQAAQD
-271 QAAWFGRTPAIL
+271 SHQAAWFGRTPAIL

-293 VIEVVDRVQALLPG
+293 VIDVVDRVQALLPG
-307 LRAMLPTGVELQV
+307 LRQTLPTGVDLQV
-320 ASDRTRTIRDSVA
+320 AADRTHTIRDSVS
-333 HVQVEMLL
+333 HVEMEMLL
-341 AIILVVAVTFVFLR
+341 AIFLVVAVTFVFLR

-369 SLVGTFGLMA
+369 SLIGTFGLMF

-399 VVDDAIVMVENIA
+399 VVDDAIVMIENIA
-412 RRIEAGENAMTAAL
+412 RHIEDGKKPLVAAL
-426 RGSRQIGF
+426 QGARQIGF
-434 TLVSLTLSLIAVLIP
+434 TLVSLTVSLIAVLIP
-449 LLFMGD
+449 LLFMAD

-476 LISLTLTPMMCARML
+476 LISLTLTPMMCARLL
-491 RSEHGGQA
+491 RPESEERHG
-499 EPARRGGLFLPPGRP
+499 PFLRRAGR
-514 KAESAPS
+514 A
-521 GGSEQAEPARRGGHI
+521 
-536 SWMNRLIAA
+536 MDRLVEA
-545 YDRGLRWVLAHQ
+545 YDVALTWVLGHQ
-557 RATLWAVVAT
+557 RATLWVALAT
-567 LLVTAGLYAA
+567 LFVTAGLYLG

-584 QQDTGAV
+584 QQDTGAIL
-591 QAITQGPQSASFQVM
+591 AITQGPQTASFAVM
-606 SRLQQQAV
+606 EKLQRAAV
-614 EQVLADPAVATV
+614 DRVLADPAVDSV
-626 ASFIGIDGDNTTL
+626 SSFIGIDGDNTTL

-651 AERGERTDAVID
+651 AD
-663 RLQAALQPI
+663 RADRADVVMNRLTAALHAV
-672 VGLEAWLQP
+672 VGLQVYLQP

-686 VEDQVSRGQFQMT
+686 VEDQISRAQYQMT
-699 LSSPD
+699 VSSPD
-704 EAALARW
+704 PAALAQW
-711 TPRLIDALR
+711 APRLAEAMR
-720 ALPGLRDVAGDLQD
+720 GLPQLRDVSSDQQD
-734 RGLALAVTVNRDAA
+734 RGLALSVIVDRDAA
-748 ARLGVTQTAI
+748 ARLGVTQASI

-787 DAGLLDGGPAALELL
+787 NAALLASGPSAL
-802 HVPTASGGVT
+802 QHLYVPTGSSGVT
-812 PLSSVASFEPGLA
+812 PLSAVARLQPGLMP
-825 RLAVQRLD
+825 LAEQRLD

-838 TVSFSLAPG
+838 TVSFNLGPG
-847 TALSGAVQAIASAR
+847 VALSDAVRAIDATR
-861 AALGMPDSIEVRFQ
+861 ADLQVPAAVDTQFQ

-900 IVLGVLYESLIHP
+900 IVLGVLYESTIHP

-919 LPSAAIGALLAL
+919 LPSAAIGALAAL
-931 WLGGAHLDMIG
+931 WLGGTELDMIG

-997 FFGAIPLMLASGS
+997 FFSAIPLMLASGS

-1026 LCSQV
+1026 LCSQL

-1039 IYLLFERL
+1039 IYLMFERL
-1047 GRRRAAGR
+1047 AHGRKAAAP

>member
-1 MSLSRLFILR
+1 VNLSRPFILR

-18 MVALALSGLLA
+18 MIAIVLAGFMG

-57 EVMTALVTSP
+57 DVMTALVTSP

-72 GQMPGLAQMLSS
+72 GQMPGLSQMLST
-84 SSGGLSRITLRFD
+84 SSGGSSRITLRFD

-109 QAAINAASNLLPPDM
+109 QAAINAASNLLPSDL
-124 PSPPTY
+124 PSPPIY
-130 RKINPADAPVMT
+130 NKVNPADTPVVT
-142 LAVTSPTLPLPL
+142 LAVTSPTLPLYQ
-154 VRDLIEVRVAQ
+154 VRDLIEVRVTQ
-165 KLSQISG
+165 KLAQISG
-172 VGLVSVAGGQRPAV
+172 VGLVGVTGGQRPAV
-186 RIQVDPQALAAHRLT
+186 RIQADPQALAAHGLT
-201 LADVRR
+201 LADVRKA
-207 VVTQANVNQPKGNLD
+207 VTQANVNQPKGNLD
-222 GPQRSIT
+222 GPQRSLT
-229 ISVND
+229 INVND
-234 QLKDPAEYARLIL
+234 QLQDPSDYGRLIL
-247 AYENGAPLRLG
+247 KYENGAPLRLR
-258 DVAQVRRAAENRD
+258 DVARIQQAAQD
-271 QAAWFGRTPAIL
+271 SHQAAWFGRTPAIL

-293 VIEVVDRVQALLPG
+293 VIDVVDRVQALLPG
-307 LRAMLPTGVELQV
+307 LRQTLPTGVDLQV
-320 ASDRTRTIRDSVA
+320 AADRTHTIRDSVS
-333 HVQVEMLL
+333 HVEMEMLL
-341 AIILVVAVTFVFLR
+341 AIFLVVAVTFVFLR

-369 SLVGTFGLMA
+369 SLIGTFGLMF

-399 VVDDAIVMVENIA
+399 VVDDAIVMIENIA
-412 RRIEAGENAMTAAL
+412 RHIEDGKKPLVAAL
-426 RGSRQIGF
+426 QGARQIGF
-434 TLVSLTLSLIAVLIP
+434 TLVSLTVSLIAVLIP
-449 LLFMGD
+449 LLFMAD

-476 LISLTLTPMMCARML
+476 LISLTLTPMMCARLL
-491 RSEHGGQA
+491 RPESEERHG
-499 EPARRGGLFLPPGRP
+499 PFLRRAGR
-514 KAESAPS
+514 A
-521 GGSEQAEPARRGGHI
+521 
-536 SWMNRLIAA
+536 MDRLVEA
-545 YDRGLRWVLAHQ
+545 YDVALTWVLGHQ
-557 RATLWAVVAT
+557 RATLWVALAT
-567 LLVTAGLYAA
+567 LFVTAGLYLG

-584 QQDTGAV
+584 QQDTGAIL
-591 QAITQGPQSASFQVM
+591 AITQGPQTASFAVM
-606 SRLQQQAV
+606 EKLQRAAV
-614 EQVLADPAVATV
+614 DRVLADPAVDSV
-626 ASFIGIDGDNTTL
+626 SSFIGIDGDNTTL

-651 AERGERTDAVID
+651 AD
-663 RLQAALQPI
+663 RADRADVVMNRLTAALHAV
-672 VGLEAWLQP
+672 VGLQVYLQP

-686 VEDQVSRGQFQMT
+686 VEDQISRAQYQMT
-699 LSSPD
+699 VSSPD
-704 EAALARW
+704 PAALAQW
-711 TPRLIDALR
+711 APRLAEAMR
-720 ALPGLRDVAGDLQD
+720 GLPQLRDVSSDQQD
-734 RGLALAVTVNRDAA
+734 RGLALSVIVDRDAA
-748 ARLGVTQTAI
+748 ARLGVTQASI

-787 DAGLLDGGPAALELL
+787 NAALLASGPSAL
-802 HVPTASGGVT
+802 QHLYVPTGSSGVT
-812 PLSSVASFEPGLA
+812 PLSAVARLQPGLMP
-825 RLAVQRLD
+825 LAEQRLD

-838 TVSFSLAPG
+838 TVSFNLGPG
-847 TALSGAVQAIASAR
+847 VALSDAVRAIDATR
-861 AALGMPDSIEVRFQ
+861 ADLQVPAAVDTQFQ

-900 IVLGVLYESLIHP
+900 IVLGVLYESTIHP

-919 LPSAAIGALLAL
+919 LPSAAIGALAAL
-931 WLGGAHLDMIG
+931 WLAGTELDMIG

-997 FFGAIPLMLASGS
+997 FFSAIPLMLASGS

-1026 LCSQV
+1026 LCSQL

-1039 IYLLFERL
+1039 IYLMFERL
-1047 GRRRAAGR
+1047 AHGRKAAAP